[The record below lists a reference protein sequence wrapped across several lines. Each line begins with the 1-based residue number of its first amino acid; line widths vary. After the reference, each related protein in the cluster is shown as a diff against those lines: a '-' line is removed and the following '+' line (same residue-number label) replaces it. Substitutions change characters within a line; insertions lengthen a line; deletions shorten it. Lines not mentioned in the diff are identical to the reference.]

1 MINLLEHPR
10 YRDRVID
17 TLTDAMRDVILGY
30 AGHTATTALVEE
42 IRGEI
47 KAEIIRRFPVAAN
60 RLFDMDQPID
70 DAIAAYVCG
79 SRISRE
85 ERVK

>member
-1 MINLLEHPR
+1 MISLLEHPR

-17 TLTDAMRDVILGY
+17 TLTDAIRGVILSY
-30 AGHTATTALVEE
+30 AGSTVTTDLVKE
-42 IRGEI
+42 IRAEI

-70 DAIAAYVCG
+70 EAIAAYVCG
-79 SRISRE
+79 RSLS
-85 ERVK
+85 VKES